1 MMSIPD
7 GKKEAVQGHK
17 RKREDKDGDKKK
29 SPKTNENGQIN
40 MKDMVKPVY
49 KNLQGIPKSNDQN
62 KSNGRETKNN
72 GYKNKQQDKKPQPTA
87 KYRALQQ
94 VRMGLPIY
102 PKAADI
108 QSRLQTATD
117 VLLLTAETGSGKST
131 QVPQFLLES
140 PWCTG
145 RIAVTQP
152 RRVAAISLAR
162 RVADEMGST
171 LGKSAGAKV
180 GYSVRFDDNVGRD
193 NRIKFLTEGMLL
205 QEMLRDPALTE
216 YSCVL
221 VDEVHERS
229 VNVDLILGFLRD
241 LLTGTSEACKKRKGK
256 PLKVVIMSAT
266 ADTKS
271 IISWLK
277 EGYQQAKIK
286 AVNTQLIDD
295 KDCDTSSKKAE
306 KDVLAPGRLNP
317 SEESM
322 LIHIAGRQHSVQTI
336 YLHEPTQDIMEAALL
351 RIFEIHRKEPLPG
364 DILVFLTGSDA
375 VMDLQRS
382 VEEFI
387 PQVITL
393 DSGLPKLQV
402 LPLFAALPQAQ
413 QQLIFE
419 PVPSNTRKVIIATNI
434 AETSITVPGVRFV
447 IDSGK
452 AKIKRYRPSIGLD
465 SLLVKPITKS
475 SAEQRKGR
483 AGREAAGKCWRLYT
497 NKDFEKLDKD
507 TEPEILRTDLSS
519 ALLTMKARGIDD
531 VLSFPLLAPPS
542 REAMGRALL
551 RLYQINALN
560 DDGKLSETGSKI
572 ARLPL
577 TPPLGRVIIEAAKP
591 DMDCLL
597 HVIDI
602 VSCFS
607 VENIFLDIK
616 DEDSRPEVGEAR
628 ALLQRRQGDH
638 LTVLA
643 AVQGYA
649 AEHSD
654 RKAWARKH
662 MISHRAMQ
670 NVMDARK
677 QIRAQCVQA
686 KLLAKEALIPGADD
700 HKIVSETTGNNIL
713 KCFLRGFL
721 SNVARLVP
729 DGSYRTI
736 YNNQVVAIHPS
747 SGLFGKKVEAI
758 LYNEFVFTNKS
769 YARSVSAIQLNWLDE
784 VLATET

>member
-1 MMSIPD
+1 MSVPD
-7 GKKEAVQGHK
+7 HDTEKHGQK
-17 RKREDKDGDKKK
+17 RKREHKAHAGENVHIGDGRSGNKK
-29 SPKTNENGQIN
+29 SSTTNTASAETPKDESKART
-40 MKDMVKPVY
+40 KKPEF
-49 KNLQGIPKSNDQN
+49 KNLPKRQRSTDVQRNNPKKAAFLPNRSLAGKSN
-62 KSNGRETKNN
+62 
-72 GYKNKQQDKKPQPTA
+72 
-87 KYRALQQ
+87 ALLQ
-94 VRMGLPIY
+94 VRQKLPIW
-102 PKAADI
+102 PKASDI
-108 QSRLQTATD
+108 RNKLLESD
-117 VLLLTAETGSGKST
+117 VLVLTAETGSGR
-131 QVPQFLLES
+131 V
-140 PWCTG
+140 
-145 RIAVTQP
+145 AVTQP

-162 RVADEMGST
+162 RVSDEMGSS
-171 LGKSAGAKV
+171 LGKSPYSKV

-193 NRIKFLTEGMLL
+193 NKIKFLTEGMLL

-216 YSCVL
+216 YSCVI

-229 VNVDLILGFLRD
+229 VNVDLTLGFLRG
-241 LLTGTSEACKKRKGK
+241 LVTGTSDACSKRKGK

-266 ADTKS
+266 ADTESLLHWFKQ
-271 IISWLK
+271 
-277 EGYQQAKIK
+277 GYQEAKSAPIASAPDSVQNSDK
-286 AVNTQLIDD
+286 NASNSSRDGEVLEANDRAINEDD
-295 KDCDTSSKKAE
+295 E
-306 KDVLAPGRLNP
+306 K
-317 SEESM
+317 M
-322 LIHIAGRQHSVQTI
+322 LIKVKGRQHTVQTI
-336 YLHEPTQDIMEAALL
+336 YLTQPTQDILEAALL
-351 RIFEIHRKEPLPG
+351 RIFEIHRKEPMPG
-364 DILVFLTGSDA
+364 DILVFLTGQDA
-375 VMDLQRS
+375 VTDLQRS
-382 VEEFI
+382 IEETI
-387 PQVITL
+387 PAIITL

-419 PVPSNTRKVIIATNI
+419 ASPPNTRKVIIATNI

-452 AKIKRYRPSIGLD
+452 AKIKRYRPTIGLD

-497 NKDFEKLDKD
+497 SKDFETFEKD

-519 ALLTMKARGIDD
+519 ALLTMMARGIDD
-531 VLSFPLLAPPS
+531 VVGFPLLAKPS

-551 RLYQINALN
+551 QLYKIGALS
-560 DDGKLSETGSKI
+560 DDGHINEMGHKI

-577 TPPLGRVIIEAAKP
+577 TPALGRVIIAAASEE
-591 DMDCLL
+591 MDCLM

-607 VENIFLDIK
+607 VENIFLEIK

-628 ALLQRRQGDH
+628 ARLSRRQGDH
-638 LTVLA
+638 LTILA

-649 AEHSD
+649 AENSD
-654 RKAWARKH
+654 RKAWARQH

-677 QIRAQCVQA
+677 QICAQCVQA
-686 KLLAKEALIPGADD
+686 KLLSKTTLAEAEDRE
-700 HKIVSETTGNNIL
+700 IVSENTANNIL
-713 KCFLRGFL
+713 KCFLRGF
-721 SNVARLVP
+721 SNNVARLVP

-736 YNNQVVAIHPS
+736 HGNQLVAIHPS

-769 YARSVSAIQLNWLDE
+769 YARGVSAIQLNWLDE
-784 VLATET
+784 LISSEA